1 MIFLISGLILL
12 PDRCLNSVINSIVL
26 PEYLLTLTNHP
37 NFGVRLASIRLLF
50 KYVQRTERLQP
61 NGYRLEK
68 IEGYQLL
75 ASQLFNWGCSKVTT
89 PSMMDEMASA
99 ILSLIHGVEVY
110 TTSRIPE
117 LPIRGA
123 QVRTAALPP
132 LLALLPIL
140 ASAGNQHVATIHN
153 LIVHVHDIIARVQ
166 NFLKTGT
173 YTVSKNS
180 FLAFICML

>member
-1 MIFLISGLILL
+1 
-12 PDRCLNSVINSIVL
+12 
-26 PEYLLTLTNHP
+26 
-37 NFGVRLASIRLLF
+37 
-50 KYVQRTERLQP
+50 
-61 NGYRLEK
+61 
-68 IEGYQLL
+68 
-75 ASQLFNWGCSKVTT
+75 
-89 PSMMDEMASA
+89 MASA

-153 LIVHVHDIIARVQ
+153 LIVHVHDIVARVQ
-166 NFLKTGT
+166 NFLKTGKYIRVQKFNHT
-173 YTVSKNS
+173 SYISR
-180 FLAFICML
+180 